1 MRILIAL
8 DESPVSS
15 RAARVAAR
23 LFSASGVEFLVI
35 NVARVPI
42 PWAAGAGFGMVAPL
56 PLDARWL
63 EPAEESKAE
72 LTARAEQAGVPD
84 PEAIA
89 TSGDV
94 VTVLCAAA
102 EEHDADVVVV
112 GFHDES
118 SWSRLLDASVSTGV
132 GRETTRPVLVGSG
145 EAAEALLPRL
155 ARR

>member
-15 RAARVAAR
+15 RAAREAAR
-23 LFSASGVEFLVI
+23 LFSASGAEFLVI

-56 PLDARWL
+56 PLDSRWL

-94 VTVLCAAA
+94 VTVICAAA
-102 EEHDADVVVV
+102 EEHDADVIVV
-112 GFHDES
+112 GSHGKS
-118 SWSRLLDASVSTGV
+118 TWSRLFDPSISAGV
-132 GRETTRPVLVGSG
+132 VRETKRPVLVVSG
-145 EAAEALLPRL
+145 EAPEAPLPGL